1 MKGLLIKDFKLMK
14 GQKNYFAMLFI
25 ICIIMSI
32 SMSDTVTFVI
42 GYMSF
47 FAAMFTLSTVS
58 YDEFD
63 NGNAFLFS
71 LPITRKIY
79 AIEKYIFGL
88 IVGGCA
94 LLLSTMVAVVSSYI
108 NNNAISTDILL
119 SAVMLLPAL
128 CVFLS
133 VMMPFQLKYGAE
145 KSRMVMFIT
154 IGCTFLF
161 VFGVSLISELFGI
174 DLGAVIKKLS
184 MVSVWGIAVLFY
196 VFAVLVLLFSCRV
209 SIRIMEKKEL

>member
-14 GQKNYFAMLFI
+14 GQKSFFVLI
-25 ICIIMSI
+25 VGISVVMSI
-32 SMSDTVTFVI
+32 SMNDYATFVI

-47 FAAMFTLSTVS
+47 LSAMFTLSTVS

-94 LLLSTMVAVVSSYI
+94 FLFSTILAL
-108 NNNAISTDILL
+108 ISVCLKNKEILMDTIL
-119 SAVMLLPAL
+119 SAVMLLPIIFI
-128 CVFLS
+128 FLS
-133 VMMPFQLKYGAE
+133 VMLPFQLKYGAE
-145 KSRMVMFIT
+145 KSRIVMFAT
-154 IGCTFLF
+154 VGCTILF
-161 VFGVSLISELFGI
+161 VFGVSLIAELFGI
-174 DLGAVIKKLS
+174 DLGEVVQNLS
-184 MVSVWGIAVLFY
+184 MVSVGILTAILY

-209 SIRIMEKKEL
+209 SIKIMNKKEF